1 MDRRV
6 LRLLDSESF
15 ARSRFMKTGEVVI
28 HFGLYSSE
36 CCTSEIELKKLD
48 VFPSC
53 PSCRERT
60 FWDCAETWVHVYSQA
75 A

>member
-1 MDRRV
+1 
-6 LRLLDSESF
+6 
-15 ARSRFMKTGEVVI
+15 MKTGEVVI

-53 PSCRERT
+53 PGCRERT
-60 FWDCAETWVHVYSQA
+60 IWDCVENLGARAMQA

>member
-1 MDRRV
+1 
-6 LRLLDSESF
+6 
-15 ARSRFMKTGEVVI
+15 MKTGEVVI

-36 CCTSEIELKKLD
+36 CCTNEIELKKLE

-53 PSCRERT
+53 PECQQRT
-60 FWDCAETWVHVYSQA
+60 TWDCVESWSLVLSNA

>member
-1 MDRRV
+1 
-6 LRLLDSESF
+6 
-15 ARSRFMKTGEVVI
+15 MKTGEVVV

-36 CCTSEIELKKLD
+36 CCTNEIELEKLD

-53 PSCRERT
+53 PECHERT
-60 FWDCAETWVHVYSQA
+60 IWDCVETWALVFSRA

>member
-1 MDRRV
+1 
-6 LRLLDSESF
+6 
-15 ARSRFMKTGEVVI
+15 MKTGEVVF

-36 CCTSEIELKKLD
+36 CCTSEVELEKLD

-53 PSCRERT
+53 PQCQEQT
-60 FWDCAETWVHVYSQA
+60 IWDCVEVWSLILSMA

>member
-1 MDRRV
+1 
-6 LRLLDSESF
+6 
-15 ARSRFMKTGEVVI
+15 MKTGEVVI

-36 CCTSEIELKKLD
+36 CCTSEIELKKLQ

-53 PSCRERT
+53 PECRERT
-60 FWDCAETWVHVYSQA
+60 TWDCVESWSLVLCEA